1 MSLKGSI
8 GPGYPDN
15 WVVLDTAKLH
25 FWLPVVLTIPFQN
38 IFHSTRSSFAGV
50 CENTQKDS
58 STYYRHS
65 SGEHLTLSDRSQ

>member
-1 MSLKGSI
+1 MSLKGSNV
-8 GPGYPDN
+8 PGYPDN

-38 IFHSTRSSFAGV
+38 IFHSFAGV

-58 STYYRHS
+58 STYNRHS
-65 SGEHLTLSDRSQ
+65 SGEHLTLSGRSQ